1 MIGKKYQIA
10 CRMTQGV
17 FKIVGDTMSLIMEKL
32 DSRIVVGLN
41 YVNGSI
47 R

>member
-1 MIGKKYQIA
+1 
-10 CRMTQGV
+10 MTQGV
-17 FKIVGDTMSLIMEKL
+17 FKIAGDTMYLIMEKL